1 MFVMHLLLQFL
12 VSQLLFIAFLAAI
25 LYLRSDTDF

>member
-1 MFVMHLLLQFL
+1 MFVMYLLLEL
-12 VSQLLFIAFLAAI
+12 LASQLLFLAFLAAI